1 MSAKGKSAGMG
12 RPRNTALDAAITA
25 AVEQL
30 LLTDG
35 YGAVT
40 IDKVATLAGTTRT
53 ALYRRFPGRVALIAT
68 ALAGHFGTD
77 PAPDTGSLR
86 DDLIELQRAQVQ
98 FFTTPVVAAGIAG
111 LLGDLSSDPQ
121 WSTPFHEAFMAPR
134 RRSTEA
140 MFQRA
145 VDRGEIPP
153 VAHPTLVSDVLTGPL
168 LLHVMLPATGPL
180 DDTLVATTVQAALHL
195 LESGIRDL

>member
-1 MSAKGKSAGMG
+1 MSENGKSAGMG
-12 RPRNTALDAAITA
+12 RPRNAALDAAIAA

-40 IDKVATLAGTTRT
+40 IDRVATVAGTTRT
-53 ALYRRFPGRVALIAT
+53 ALYRRFPGRVALIAS

-77 PAPDTGSLR
+77 PAPDTGTLR
-86 DDLIELQRAQVQ
+86 GDLIELQRLQVE
-98 FFTTPVVAAGIAG
+98 FFRTPVVAAGIAG
-111 LLGDLSSDPQ
+111 LLGDLRDDPEQ
-121 WSTPFHEAFMAPR
+121 SALFHESFMAPR
-134 RRSTEA
+134 RRSTRA

-153 VAHPTLVSDVLTGPL
+153 LTHPTVVSDILTGPL
-168 LLHVMLPATGPL
+168 LLHAMLPATGPI
-180 DDTLVATTVQAALHL
+180 DDTLVAATVDAALHL
-195 LESGIRDL
+195 LDVGIRDA

>member
-1 MSAKGKSAGMG
+1 MSEKRKPAGMG
-12 RPRNTALDAAITA
+12 RPRNAALDTAITA

-30 LLTDG
+30 LLADG

-40 IDKVATLAGTTRT
+40 IDRVAALAGTTRT
-53 ALYRRFPGRVALIAT
+53 ALYRRYPGRVALIAS
-68 ALAGHFGTD
+68 ALAAHFGTD
-77 PAPDTGSLR
+77 PAPDTGNLR
-86 DDLIELQRAQVQ
+86 DDLTELQRRQVE
-98 FFTTPVVAAGIAG
+98 FFQNPVVAAGIAG
-111 LLGDLSSDPQ
+111 LLGDLSGDPE
-121 WSTPFHEAFMAPR
+121 WSALFHEGFMAPR

-153 VAHPTLVSDVLTGPL
+153 VTHPTLVSDILTGPL

-180 DDTLVATTVQAALHL
+180 DDTLVAATVDSALHL
-195 LESGIRDL
+195 LSAGVREG